1 VSDTG
6 TKSGTLWGQHLFF
19 GNLVL
24 NFKLEEFEI
33 FLSHPHYLSESLTIQ
48 VNKCE
53 IILIKFT
60 CLNIF

>member
-1 VSDTG
+1 VSDTC

-33 FLSHPHYLSESLTIQ
+33 FLSHPRLLVQMVDNSS
-48 VNKCE
+48 
-53 IILIKFT
+53 
-60 CLNIF
+60 